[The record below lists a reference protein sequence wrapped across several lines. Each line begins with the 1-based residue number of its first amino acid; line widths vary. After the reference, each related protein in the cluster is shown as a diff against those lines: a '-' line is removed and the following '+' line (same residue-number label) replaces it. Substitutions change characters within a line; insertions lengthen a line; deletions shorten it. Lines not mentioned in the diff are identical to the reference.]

1 MLRSEATGQPVTYD
15 RQRDL
20 KWVRATHLVNAMAT
34 TKRLRYTLEDYLN
47 GVPAIRRKII
57 DAAAQ
62 LFRSRGFS
70 FVTMNDIAS
79 AVGLSKAGLYHHCPS
94 KEELL
99 ADMVML
105 CGELLTSQ
113 LARVK
118 LMDAPASERLRAFV
132 ISRMEIIAKYQDLFT
147 IIWQERPFIST
158 ESFGG
163 IAKDTEK
170 YRADVRGL
178 IDEAKRSGSLRQD
191 LDAHLLM
198 LAIDG
203 MTGWAYIWYRSGGT
217 HDPVAIGQ
225 TFWDFLARGVAIEP
239 VEVVSRGKTGRTKAI
254 ANH

>member
-1 MLRSEATGQPVTYD
+1 MLMQPAGRSSMIEGLVEGTSSTYCLTIMVTT
-15 RQRDL
+15 QRL
-20 KWVRATHLVNAMAT
+20 S
-34 TKRLRYTLEDYLN
+34 YTLEDYLN
-47 GVPAIRRKII
+47 GVPPVRRKII

-62 LFRSRGFS
+62 LFRQRGFS

-113 LARVK
+113 LTRVR
-118 LMDAPASERLRAFV
+118 LMDAPSTERLHAFV
-132 ISRMEIIAKYQDLFT
+132 ISRMEVIAKYQDLFT

-158 ESFGG
+158 EAFSG
-163 IAKDTEK
+163 IAKDTER
-170 YRADVRGL
+170 YRAAVRDL
-178 IDEAKRSGSLRQD
+178 ISDAKRSGSLRPD
-191 LDAHLLM
+191 IDEHLLM

-203 MTGWAYIWYRSGGT
+203 MTGWAYIWFKGGGT

-225 TFWDFLARGVAIEP
+225 AFWDFLYRGISIESVKNVARGKEKRSKA
-239 VEVVSRGKTGRTKAI
+239 VVTR
-254 ANH
+254 